1 MENNIKR
8 VHIRLKQHDY
18 DTIRARAEFAGM
30 TVTEIIT
37 AKLSKLV
44 HDLQTDRCSDYVRA
58 RITKEYRGRS
68 SQQQY
73 QALRHVQLKLS
84 TLITDYLRM
93 NCYNI
98 TSCILICFDDH
109 DNKD

>member
-18 DTIRARAEFAGM
+18 DTIRARAETTGS

-37 AKLSKLV
+37 SKLWALV

-68 SQQQY
+68 SERQC
-73 QALRHVQLKLS
+73 QAQRHVQLKLS

-98 TSCILICFDDH
+98 TSCILICFDEHANQD
-109 DNKD
+109 